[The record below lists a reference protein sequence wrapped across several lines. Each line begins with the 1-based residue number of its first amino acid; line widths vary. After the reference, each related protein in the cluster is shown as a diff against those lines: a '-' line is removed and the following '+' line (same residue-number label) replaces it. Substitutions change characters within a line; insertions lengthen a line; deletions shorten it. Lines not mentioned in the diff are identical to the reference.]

1 MNDRI
6 KLSNSERRL
15 LLALNKYESCLK
27 SLNDNDDKIL
37 EFLRKQIY
45 QEKMNKDCGL
55 KLNDAI
61 ELVKYT
67 DKIHLI
73 DKINRFEFPKFQI
86 SAHDILNH
94 KILDDKTNQ
103 MISVEDYC
111 KGSLLRVNYI
121 LNNIRNRWIESN
133 FSISFKDLLNEID
146 IIYLSKFISK
156 KK

>member
-6 KLSNSERRL
+6 KLSNNEKRL

-94 KILDDKTNQ
+94 KILSYVYNKIFN
-103 MISVEDYC
+103 
-111 KGSLLRVNYI
+111 K
-121 LNNIRNRWIESN
+121 WIESN
-133 FSISFKDLLNEID
+133 FSISFRDLLNEID